1 MANFDKFFTTLLKH
15 EGGWVDHPLDRG
27 SATNYGITIGEW
39 LRSGYDKDKDGDI
52 DKWDLKKI
60 TPEDAKPIAKRKY
73 WDKINGDVIK
83 SQSVA
88 EFLMDWAYLSGSSR
102 AIKKVQEILGLTV
115 DGVIGTKTITAINST
130 EPKILFTKLKESREK
145 FFYAIVANNPSQK
158 VFLKGWLNRNNSFKF
173 TE

>member
-1 MANFDKFFTTLLKH
+1 MANFDKFYQTLLKY
-15 EGGWVDHPLDRG
+15 EGGWVDNPHDKG
-27 SATNYGITIGEW
+27 GATKYGITIGEW
-39 LRSGYDKDKDGDI
+39 LISGYDKDKDKDV
-52 DKWDLKKI
+52 DKQDLKLI

-73 WDKINGDVIK
+73 WDKISGDSIK

-88 EFLMDWAYLSGSSR
+88 EFLMDWAYMSGPSR
-102 AIKKVQEILGLTV
+102 PIKKVQEILGLTV
-115 DGVIGTKTITAINST
+115 DGVIGTKTITAINNT
-130 EPKILFTKLKESREK
+130 EPKTFNKLKESREK